1 MKYLK
6 QLMIILLFTFGGEML
21 NAFLPFPVPGSI
33 YGLLL
38 LFLCLEFG
46 VVKAESIRETAMWL
60 VEMIPVMFVPAG
72 AGLLKSWGVLRPIL
86 WQVAVI
92 TGVST
97 VAVMVA
103 SGKMTQGIISLQSIR
118 SGHSRGKST
127 HGGKGE

>member
-6 QLMIILLFTFGGEML
+6 QLAIILLFTFVGEML

-46 VVKAESIRETAMWL
+46 IVKAESIRETAMWL
-60 VEMIPVMFVPAG
+60 VEMIPAMFVPAG
-72 AGLLKSWGVLRPIL
+72 ARLMKSWGVLRPIL

-92 TGVST
+92 TVVST
-97 VAVMVA
+97 VVVMVA
-103 SGKMTQGIISLQSIR
+103 SGKITQGVISLQSKR
-118 SGHSRGKST
+118 SEKE
-127 HGGKGE
+127 KGE

>member
-38 LFLCLEFG
+38 LFLCLEFSI
-46 VVKAESIRETAMWL
+46 VKADSIRETAMWL

-72 AGLLKSWGVLRPIL
+72 AGLMKSWGVLRPIL
-86 WQVAVI
+86 WQVALI
-92 TGVST
+92 TLVST

-103 SGKMTQGIISLQSIR
+103 AGKTTQWVMTLR
-118 SGHSRGKST
+118 SGRSEK
-127 HGGKGE
+127 GKGE

>member
-6 QLMIILLFTFGGEML
+6 QLAIILLFTFVGEML

-46 VVKAESIRETAMWL
+46 IVKAESIRETAMWL
-60 VEMIPVMFVPAG
+60 VEMIPAMFVPAG
-72 AGLLKSWGVLRPIL
+72 AGLMKSWGVLRPIL

-92 TGVST
+92 TVVST
-97 VAVMVA
+97 VVVMVA
-103 SGKMTQGIISLQSIR
+103 SGKITQGVISLQSKR
-118 SGHSRGKST
+118 SEKE
-127 HGGKGE
+127 KGE

>member
-6 QLMIILLFTFGGEML
+6 QLAIILLFTFVGEIL

-46 VVKAESIRETAMWL
+46 IVKAESIRETAMWL
-60 VEMIPVMFVPAG
+60 VEMIPAMFVPAG
-72 AGLLKSWGVLRPIL
+72 AGLMKSWGVLRPIL

-92 TGVST
+92 TVVST
-97 VAVMVA
+97 VVVMVA
-103 SGKMTQGIISLQSIR
+103 SGKITQGVISLQSKR
-118 SGHSRGKST
+118 SEKE
-127 HGGKGE
+127 KGE

>member
-1 MKYLK
+1 MNYLK
-6 QLMIILLFTFGGEML
+6 QLMIILLFTFGGEVL
-21 NAFLPFPVPGSI
+21 HALLPFPVPGSI

-46 VVKAESIRETAMWL
+46 AVKAESIRETATWL

-92 TGVST
+92 TLVST

-103 SGKMTQGIISLQSIR
+103 SGKATQAIISFQAKR
-118 SGHSRGKST
+118 GGHSRGNSS
-127 HGGKGE
+127 HGGKGA